1 VAASALSDESAKCSR
16 GLTEVCAGTRLL
28 PLVSVLPAMLVH
40 HLLLVTTD
48 HLMAAGF
55 LQTVRRAVVAFLA
68 MVFGIGLLAG
78 GLLGFFLGRAVGRR
92 G

>member
-1 VAASALSDESAKCSR
+1 
-16 GLTEVCAGTRLL
+16 
-28 PLVSVLPAMLVH
+28 MLVH

-68 MVFGIGLLAG
+68 MVFGVGLLAG
-78 GLLGFFLGRAVGRR
+78 GLLGFSSAGRWAAGGDLIATLSDRPARGSSLCRR
-92 G
+92 AGHRGYRTAHNALFSR

>member
-1 VAASALSDESAKCSR
+1 
-16 GLTEVCAGTRLL
+16 
-28 PLVSVLPAMLVH
+28 MLAH
-40 HLLLVTTD
+40 QLLLVTAD

-55 LQTVRRAVVAFLA
+55 LQTLRRAVVAFLA
-68 MVFGIGLLAG
+68 VVFAVGLLAG

>member
-1 VAASALSDESAKCSR
+1 
-16 GLTEVCAGTRLL
+16 
-28 PLVSVLPAMLVH
+28 MLVH
-40 HLLLVTTD
+40 HLLLVTTE

-68 MVFGIGLLAG
+68 TVFGVGLLAG
-78 GLLGFFLGRAVGRR
+78 GLLGFFVGRAVGRR

>member
-1 VAASALSDESAKCSR
+1 V
-16 GLTEVCAGTRLL
+16 
-28 PLVSVLPAMLVH
+28 LVH

-48 HLMAAGF
+48 HFMVAGL

-68 MVFGIGLLAG
+68 MVFGVGLLAG

-92 G
+92 R